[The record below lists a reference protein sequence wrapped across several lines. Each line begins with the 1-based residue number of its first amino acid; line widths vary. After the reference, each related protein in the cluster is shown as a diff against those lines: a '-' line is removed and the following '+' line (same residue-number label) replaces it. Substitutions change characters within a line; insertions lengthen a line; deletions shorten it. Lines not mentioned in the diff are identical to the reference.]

1 MNLVLIADEG
11 PANAW
16 LIRELEAA
24 HSICSII
31 RPDWTVP
38 RPAGRVTT
46 GSAPIIG
53 SPFARITRALSRR
66 YFARHDHAAAKRLA
80 VALFGK
86 NPLPEPRAT
95 VAPVPSWDVNG
106 AATEALLRDAAP
118 DLIIVS
124 GAPMLRANIFGLPRL
139 GTVNLHYGI
148 SPEYRGMHT
157 LLVPWQRRDYDHIG
171 ATLHTIDEGIDSGPV
186 LFRVYPALTPA
197 DDLVSVEAKIA
208 RQAASALCG
217 FLTSLRTW
225 PTAMPLRGQLQASSG
240 VFLRFHDRT
249 ISAHLADRAGR
260 LTGDRVP
267 VREAR
272 IERFYGD

>member
-53 SPFARITRALSRR
+53 SPFARIIRALSRR
-66 YFARHDHAAAKRLA
+66 YFARHDRAATERLA

-157 LLVPWQRRDYDHIG
+157 LLVPWQRRDYDHLG

-208 RQAASALCG
+208 RQAASALTA
-217 FLTSLRTW
+217 FLASLRTW
-225 PTAMPLRGQLQASSG
+225 PSATPLTGQLQGSSG
-240 VFLRFHDRT
+240 LLLRFHDRT
-249 ISAHLADRAGR
+249 VAAHLTDRARR
-260 LTGDRVP
+260 LAGDRAP
-267 VREAR
+267 FRDAH
-272 IERFYGD
+272 IERFYSH